1 MSPAKLPTRKIG
13 DADVT
18 AIGYGAMNIAAAYG
32 DVLSE
37 EERFKA
43 GFTSRFYVRSSDSNP
58 ISCSILCTSSGAPTG
73 IQPMSTSIAKT

>member
-1 MSPAKLPTRKIG
+1 MSPAQLPTRKIG
-13 DADVT
+13 NTEVT

-43 GFTSRFYVRSSDSNP
+43 GFTS
-58 ISCSILCTSSGAPTG
+58 
-73 IQPMSTSIAKT
+73 